1 MQDATPFGWNI
12 GAVGSFSKIAAGNT
26 HKYLRTSLHSVLL
39 SLQFYLEEGSQMSR
53 PRKQGQNLLPM
64 RLINFYIDPIVYEQ
78 LVDLSQSEDL
88 PVAAVIRRAIA
99 AEFKRREAERLCA

>member
-1 MQDATPFGWNI
+1 
-12 GAVGSFSKIAAGNT
+12 
-26 HKYLRTSLHSVLL
+26 
-39 SLQFYLEEGSQMSR
+39 
-53 PRKQGQNLLPM
+53 M

>member
-1 MQDATPFGWNI
+1 MFATEKTRTE
-12 GAVGSFSKIAAGNT
+12 SAA
-26 HKYLRTSLHSVLL
+26 
-39 SLQFYLEEGSQMSR
+39 Q
-53 PRKQGQNLLPM
+53 M